1 MCHFSMEKPRVFLS
15 PSVFPSTQLILS
27 SYVKYYGTGTLIQ
40 ETHQAK
46 DPTKSLRSSFWL
58 MDAMMES
65 AYALSLSD
73 LAPPA
78 AAPPP
83 TPPPPTLTPE
93 TPLVDSIFAKKKSL
107 SFPPSKKTKTVIL
120 VLLLYGFFK
129 EKVFFRPLRNLNLTQ
144 TSETQW

>member
-1 MCHFSMEKPRVFLS
+1 MF
-15 PSVFPSTQLILS
+15 
-27 SYVKYYGTGTLIQ
+27 IQ
-40 ETHQAK
+40 ETDQAK

-83 TPPPPTLTPE
+83 TPPPPPLAPE
-93 TPLVDSIFAKKKSL
+93 TPLVDSIFAKKKLYFSPQKTKKQFL
-107 SFPPSKKTKTVIL
+107 SYGSSKKKSFL
-120 VLLLYGFFK
+120 SL
-129 EKVFFRPLRNLNLTQ
+129 PLRNLNLTQ
-144 TSETQW
+144 TFPSFLQHKKKIIVMIIQMSIFFYTCFFFVWTTEKKH